1 MNQINIDGYKFSICV
16 SGAAGGVTVKESHTL
31 AERIGGAIAKR
42 GHITVTGATV
52 GLPYYAAKGAKQA
65 GGTSIG
71 YSPASTVREHLR
83 KYRLPCNYFDY
94 ISYTG
99 TQYMGRDLTMIQ
111 SADAVICVGGRLGT
125 LNEFIIAVEQHKVV
139 GVLIDSGGSSDVIQE
154 LVEILQPQFNH
165 LIVFESN
172 PEYLVERITDIL
184 NHEYKDIKQDLSM
197 CFDWMDDID
206 DTKALKSHN
215 G

>member
-1 MNQINIDGYKFSICV
+1 MNEQGYKFSICV
-16 SGAAGGVTVKESHTL
+16 SGAAGGDTVDESHGM
-31 AERIGGAIAKR
+31 AERIGTAIAKR

-52 GLPYYAAKGAKQA
+52 GLPYFAAKGAKQA

-71 YSPASTVREHLR
+71 YSPAATVREHLR

-99 TQYMGRDLTMIQ
+99 TRYMGRDITMIQ

-125 LNEFIIAVEQHKVV
+125 LNEFIIAVEQHKIV
-139 GVLIDSGGSSDVIQE
+139 GVLIDSGGSSDVIRE
-154 LVEILQPQFNH
+154 LLDILQPQFKH
-165 LIVFESN
+165 LVIFESN
-172 PEYLVERITDIL
+172 PEYLVERIVDQL
-184 NHEYKDIKQDLSM
+184 LEDYGDVMKDLTM
-197 CFDWMDDID
+197 CFDWLEDAD
-206 DTKALKSHN
+206 KNALKSHN

>member
-1 MNQINIDGYKFSICV
+1 MQEQGYKFSICV
-16 SGAAGGVTVKESHTL
+16 SGAAGGDSIAESHSL
-31 AERIGGAIAKR
+31 AERIGVSIAKR

-52 GLPYYAAKGAKQA
+52 GLPFYAAKGAKVA
-65 GGTSIG
+65 GGVSIG

-99 TQYMGRDLTMIQ
+99 THYMGRDLTMVQ

-125 LNEFIIAVEQHKVV
+125 LNEFIMAIEMHKVV
-139 GVLIDSGGSSDVIQE
+139 GVLVDSGGSSDVIRE
-154 LVEILQPQFNH
+154 LVELLQPQFKH

-172 PEYLVERITDIL
+172 PEYLVERITGIL
-184 NHEYKDIKQDLSM
+184 NGEYEDIKSELTT
-197 CFDWMDDID
+197 CFDWLENKD
-206 DTKALKSHN
+206 LPQKSHN

>member
-1 MNQINIDGYKFSICV
+1 MDQGYKFSICV
-16 SGAAGGVTVKESHTL
+16 SGAAGGDTVEESHGV
-31 AERIGGAIAKR
+31 AERIGAAIAKR

-52 GLPYYAAKGAKQA
+52 GLPYFAAKGAKQA

-71 YSPASTVREHLR
+71 YSPAATVREHLR

-99 TQYMGRDLTMIQ
+99 THYMGRDLTMIQ

-125 LNEFIIAVEQHKVV
+125 LNEFIIAAEQHKVV
-139 GVLIDSGGSSDVIQE
+139 GVLIDSGGSSDVIRE
-154 LVEILQPQFNH
+154 LLEILQPQFKH
-165 LIVFESN
+165 LVVFESN
-172 PEYLVERITDIL
+172 PEYLVERITDVL
-184 NHEYKDIKQDLSM
+184 AQEYKDVMHDLTM
-197 CFDWMDDID
+197 CFDWMEESDQ
-206 DTKALKSHN
+206 KALKSHS